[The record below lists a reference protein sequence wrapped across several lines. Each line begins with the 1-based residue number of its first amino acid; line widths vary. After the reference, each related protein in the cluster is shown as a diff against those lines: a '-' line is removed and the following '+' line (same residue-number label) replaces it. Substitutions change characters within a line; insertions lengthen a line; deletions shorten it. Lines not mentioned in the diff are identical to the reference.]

1 MDEVTNILGSNW
13 LKQRVGGNRFN
24 EQALNKSKYVTDLE
38 SLISV
43 FAIDPDSRKI
53 KIKLFEAIDIY
64 LHHSGLTSRL
74 TGAWPAVGQAYE

>member
-1 MDEVTNILGSNW
+1 
-13 LKQRVGGNRFN
+13 LKQRIGGNRFN

-43 FAIDPDSRKI
+43 FAIDPDSRKN

-64 LHHSGLTSRL
+64 LHHSGLTIKIS
-74 TGAWPAVGQAYE
+74 GG